1 MVVTTYV
8 VVLPTVSGVD
18 DIPDQAA
25 RCVFTP
31 TLADAQALVA
41 EVSGATYHSFDVSDA
56 L

>member
-8 VVLPTVSGVD
+8 VSLPTVSGVA
-18 DIPDQAA
+18 DIPEQPA

-31 TLADAQALVA
+31 TLADAQALA
-41 EVSGATYHSFDVSDA
+41 ADIPGATYHSFDVSDA